1 MSPYVQ
7 LLYAA
12 MQTRYG
18 IIVEHENPR
27 SARSQFYAARKAH
40 ADRALDRISVTLLE
54 DHPTRVYL
62 VKCPDEKKNLLNAST
77 STSTPATSSG
87 SEPPSATESE

>member
-12 MQTRYG
+12 LQTKYG
-18 IIVEHENPR
+18 IIVQSENPR
-27 SARSQFYAARKAH
+27 SARSQFYAARKTH
-40 ADRALDRISVTLLE
+40 ADPVLDRISVTLLE

-62 VKCPDEKKNLLNAST
+62 VKTPDPAKNLIEDQNAPT
-77 STSTPATSSG
+77 
-87 SEPPSATESE
+87 